1 MRLHRNAFGVLLVA
15 AAVLFM
21 ASACA
26 GTSNIASTTTSDATT
41 TSVEVTTTTGPAS
54 TVASAT
60 TTTTAPT
67 TTTTAPA
74 TTTTAPTTTTTKAGD
89 PPPAK
94 VTGVKV
100 TVGGGSGEVY
110 VQWAASSASDLDH
123 YELLYST
130 NPGGAKSHL
139 ANVAGATEYIDF
151 PRDLTAGINCYI
163 VRAVDAGGH
172 ASPASNE
179 VCLSIS

>member
-1 MRLHRNAFGVLLVA
+1 
-15 AAVLFM
+15 M

-26 GTSNIASTTTSDATT
+26 GASNIASTTTSDAST
-41 TSVEVTTTTGPAS
+41 TSVVLTTTTGPTT
-54 TVASAT
+54 TVTPT
-60 TTTTAPT
+60 TTTTTAQTTTTTAVAITTTVAPT
-67 TTTTAPA
+67 TTTTQ
-74 TTTTAPTTTTTKAGD
+74 AGD
-89 PPPAK
+89 PPPPK

-110 VQWAASSASDLDH
+110 IQWTASSASDLDH
-123 YELLYST
+123 YQLLYSE

-139 ANVAGATEYIDF
+139 DNVAGATWYVDY
-151 PRDLTAGINCYI
+151 PRDLTAGINCYVI
-163 VRAVDAGGH
+163 RAVDAGGH

>member
-1 MRLHRNAFGVLLVA
+1 
-15 AAVLFM
+15 M

-26 GTSNIASTTTSDATT
+26 GTSNIASTTTGDATT
-41 TSVEVTTTTGPAS
+41 TSVVLTTTTGPTTTTAP
-54 TVASAT
+54 AT
-60 TTTTAPT
+60 TTTTAPTT

-74 TTTTAPTTTTTKAGD
+74 TTTTAPATTTTKAGD

-110 VQWAASSASDLDH
+110 IRWAASSASDLDH
-123 YELLYST
+123 YQLLYSE
-130 NPGGAKSHL
+130 NPGGSKSHL

-163 VRAVDAGGH
+163 VRAVDTGGH

>member
-1 MRLHRNAFGVLLVA
+1 MSIHRNTSGVLLVA
-15 AAVLFM
+15 VTALFM
-21 ASACA
+21 TSACA
-26 GTSNIASTTTSDATT
+26 GASNIGTTTTSDATT
-41 TSVEVTTTTGPAS
+41 TSVVLTTTTDPTT
-54 TVASAT
+54 TVAPT
-60 TTTTAPT
+60 T

-74 TTTTAPTTTTTKAGD
+74 TTTTAPTTTTTKAD
-89 PPPAK
+89 PPPPK

-110 VQWAASSASDLDH
+110 IRWAASSASDLDH
-123 YELLYST
+123 YQLLYSE

-139 ANVAGATEYIDF
+139 ANVTGATEYIDF
-151 PRDLTAGINCYI
+151 PRDLTAGINCYVI
-163 VRAVDAGGH
+163 RAVDTGGH